1 LSKHVGND
9 GIEKDEESE
18 MSRVYQVEVKSSV
31 SESFTLSDTLVRPL
45 SLTPILSQEE
55 MGEIMAS
62 ILEKRGFQEVSA
74 GRWQTQGA
82 AGEEIVFDLEKMEMQ
97 ASLSTEKS
105 LSAEATAKGVA
116 YDKQETAQ
124 ENALVNLQREE
135 ERIRVG
141 MQKIAESERGKVA
154 QKLLDSEAERLK
166 IAHQILQ
173 ETYAES
179 LKRKAQ
185 QLGEVMDIRETSSQD
200 QYDLVIRIAL

>member
-1 LSKHVGND
+1 
-9 GIEKDEESE
+9 

-74 GRWQTQGA
+74 GRWQTEGA
-82 AGEEIVFDLEKMEMQ
+82 AGEEVVFDLEKMEMQ
-97 ASLSTEKS
+97 ASLSTEKR
-105 LSAEATAKGVA
+105 LSAEATAKGTA
-116 YDKQETAQ
+116 YDRQDKAQ
-124 ENALVNLQREE
+124 ENAHVNLRQEE
-135 ERIRVG
+135 ERVRAG
-141 MQKIAESERGKVA
+141 MQKIAEVERGKIA
-154 QKLLDSEAERLK
+154 QKLVDSEAERLQ

-185 QLGEVMDIRETSSQD
+185 QLGDVVDIREASSQD